1 MKQDFIKYGNIEI
14 DFPTASIGY
23 FSVFQDLT
31 DLFGVNYQSEAVSL
45 LKQELKK
52 HEGIKPK
59 PNIDYEADKT
69 QIDSRSAETIFKV
82 VEIINEIAVDKHKT
96 HLTTGEKEE
105 ILRQLKAWKKPKAKK
120 WAVGD
125 IFSMKLKNNS
135 YMFGQII
142 GTHLTKKSPT
152 CAVFELLKKEEETT
166 VEELKRSCLIAVE
179 NTDNECLNN
188 GIFKILFNSEPI
200 ASMEQAKSGVSTG
213 DTALLN
219 LCNAYYG
226 LEPWNVL
233 YKDTYY
239 DEMLLQGIGR
249 PATILIL
256 DREARN
262 KYRLENFG
270 INENNE

>member
-1 MKQDFIKYGNIEI
+1 
-14 DFPTASIGY
+14 
-23 FSVFQDLT
+23 
-31 DLFGVNYQSEAVSL
+31 
-45 LKQELKK
+45 
-52 HEGIKPK
+52 
-59 PNIDYEADKT
+59 
-69 QIDSRSAETIFKV
+69 
-82 VEIINEIAVDKHKT
+82 
-96 HLTTGEKEE
+96 
-105 ILRQLKAWKKPKAKK
+105 
-120 WAVGD
+120 
-125 IFSMKLKNNS
+125 
-135 YMFGQII
+135 MFGQII

-166 VEELKRSCLIAVE
+166 VEELKRSSLIAVE

-270 INENNE
+270 INENNERVRR